1 MEIACGIDGTSG
13 FPRVS
18 IKEKKGGQYNGP
30 STGK

>member
-13 FPRVS
+13 FPHVS

-30 STGK
+30 EK